1 MRMLARGGE
10 SAEAAHGRHG
20 PPGGAPTA
28 ADRGRRGSDAEAG
41 SQQARAG
48 VSRTTYHERK
58 KRLRE
63 GGVTVLASLRKPAA
77 HRFTSAGPPSRN
89 VKLKQLL
96 FRVPLS
102 NGTTSDLFEPY
113 FFEHRRVN
121 PFHWQQ
127 HAIER

>member
-1 MRMLARGGE
+1 MDGTVHPEVLRRLRIVGGVDMMRKRAR
-10 SAEAAHGRHG
+10 S
-20 PPGGAPTA
+20 
-28 ADRGRRGSDAEAG
+28 RREL
-41 SQQARAG
+41 G
-48 VSRTTYHERK
+48 VSRTTYNERK
-58 KRLRE
+58 KRLLE

-121 PFHWQQ
+121 LFHW
-127 HAIER
+127 